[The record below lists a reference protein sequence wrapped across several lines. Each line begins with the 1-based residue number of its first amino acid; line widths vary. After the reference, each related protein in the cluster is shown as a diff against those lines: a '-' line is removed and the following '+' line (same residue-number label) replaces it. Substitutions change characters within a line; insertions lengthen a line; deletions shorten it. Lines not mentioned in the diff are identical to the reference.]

1 MKDSLF
7 TTKRSSVSKS
17 PVQPTKSVTGF
28 FPMPAHQDSFPALL
42 PYYISLS
49 NPASPSPRYFPP
61 LNSPSKCAGSEVRFM
76 ASYYE

>member
-7 TTKRSSVSKS
+7 TTKRSSVSVS
-17 PVQPTKSVTGF
+17 CPTYEQCHKF

-61 LNSPSKCAGSEVRFM
+61 LNAPSK
-76 ASYYE
+76 